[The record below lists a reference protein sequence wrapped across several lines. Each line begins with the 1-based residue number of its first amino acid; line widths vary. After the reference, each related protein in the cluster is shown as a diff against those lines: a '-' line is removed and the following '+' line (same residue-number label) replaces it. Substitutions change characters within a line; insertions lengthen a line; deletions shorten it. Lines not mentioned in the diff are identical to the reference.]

1 MMASPV
7 YLRDSALSISSD
19 SFVEQSGNFKV
30 LFRPP
35 RLSRVRTAL
44 AGPSPLP
51 RARPYPQPLRRKTGT
66 ARLGPRG
73 RGPQRVLSPAPR
85 LPIGSA
91 SYLLAPEIRKRSPPV
106 PLKDGETGSG
116 PAGHGGQDSPHSW
129 TPPAR
134 AQLPTPRPRPAPETS
149 QKKAPK
155 AWRAGLGPRSP
166 TLPTSPRTGVGVL
179 VGAGAAAAP

>member
-1 MMASPV
+1 MVMASPV

-30 LFRPP
+30 LFRN
-35 RLSRVRTAL
+35 S
-44 AGPSPLP
+44 SPLSGPHCP
-51 RARPYPQPLRRKTGT
+51 RGAFAPAQSSALSATPPTENWHR
-66 ARLGPRG
+66 APRTPG

-116 PAGHGGQDSPHSW
+116 PAGRGGQDSPHSW

-149 QKKAPK
+149 QKRPQKPGGPGWGRAAQPCPPLRAPQPCPPL
-155 AWRAGLGPRSP
+155 RAQASGC
-166 TLPTSPRTGVGVL
+166 
-179 VGAGAAAAP
+179 